1 MSNYSLTI
9 HFNNLDE
16 LLNFTNAYNKISIKS
31 EIKTIKTNDKR
42 GSKTSEL
49 HKRAKHYKQTHP
61 GIPYRDCLIFVAN
74 NPDEINDSNNE
85 SSDETKDEYISDTD
99 TIIKKQLI

>member
-9 HFNNLDE
+9 IDE
-16 LLNFTNAYNKISIKS
+16 LLLFTNAYNKIQTKA
-31 EIKTIKTNDKR
+31 EMKTIKLNDKR

-74 NPDEINDSNNE
+74 NPDDSNDE
-85 SSDETKDEYISDTD
+85 PSDETKDEYISDTD

>member
-1 MSNYSLTI
+1 MSNYSFTI
-9 HFNNLDE
+9 HFSNLDE
-16 LLNFTNAYNKISIKS
+16 FLNFTNAYNKISIKS

-61 GIPYRDCLIFVAN
+61 GIAYRDCLIFVAN
-74 NPDEINDSNNE
+74 NPDEVNE
-85 SSDETKDEYISDTD
+85 SSDESKDEYYSDTD

>member
-9 HFNNLDE
+9 NFKTLDE
-16 LLNFTNAYNKISIKS
+16 LLLFTNAYNKIQTKA
-31 EIKTIKTNDKR
+31 EMKTIKLNDKR

-85 SSDETKDEYISDTD
+85 SSDETKDEYYSDTD
-99 TIIKKQLI
+99 TIIKQQLI

>member
-61 GIPYRDCLIFVAN
+61 GIAYRDCLIFVAN
-74 NPDEINDSNNE
+74 NPDDSNDE
-85 SSDETKDEYISDTD
+85 PSDETKDEYISDTD
-99 TIIKKQLI
+99 TIIQKKLI

>member
-9 HFNNLDE
+9 HFSNLDE
-16 LLNFTNAYNKISIKS
+16 LLNFTNAYQKFSIKA
-31 EIKTIKTNDKR
+31 EIKTIKSNDKR

-61 GIPYRDCLIFVAN
+61 AMPYRECLIFVAN
-74 NPDEINDSNNE
+74 NPIELTDE
-85 SSDETKDEYISDTD
+85 SSDESKNDYLSDTD
-99 TIIKKQLI
+99 TIIKNQLI